1 VNNQPKEEQQE
12 EPKRQPIK
20 TKVKIIDPLDVE
32 IPERTRVEFDTKDDK
47 WEDFAN
53 NVSSFGVMQSI
64 AVKEIGKKSEKVY
77 SLVAGERRL
86 KAALESEIS
95 VIPAVIFPQSTTDA
109 DLLELELI
117 ENFWRKNFTPAEEVT
132 LLKKIHESKI
142 AEYGKAHRG
151 SKDKD
156 LSKGWG
162 VTETAKLTGKSVG
175 QVSKDIKLARAMEV
189 VPELKNAKNKATAH
203 KQYSQMKQTIQK
215 KVRADDFKNKMDKMP
230 EDDRRLEM
238 IKSFMVL
245 KPKTNPLLSGVFE
258 GITKIPDNK
267 IDFIDLDSPYAIDI
281 KSKKKREIKED
292 ELLDKYNEISVETYP
307 TWKQKLLKECYR
319 VLRPDRFIVVWFAP
333 DPWWEFELDWLK
345 RAGFRVRGLPGIWY
359 KQAGQNQQ
367 PNMYL
372 TNDHEMFFYASKDRG
387 TLNKPGRL
395 STFHYKPVPP
405 MQKIHSTEKP
415 VDLGEDMYY
424 TFTGEGSEILI
435 PCLGS
440 GNGIMSAANISS
452 KAYGW
457 ELDEELKD
465 AYTVRVGENKPGLYT
480 SYEKED

>member
-1 VNNQPKEEQQE
+1 MNKQQDEVTEEV
-12 EPKRQPIK
+12 KRQPIK
-20 TKVKIIDPLDVE
+20 TKVRIINPADVV
-32 IPERTRVEFDTKDDK
+32 IPKRTRQEFETKDDK

-53 NVSSFGVMQSI
+53 NVSSFGVMQSV
-64 AVKEIGKKSEKVY
+64 AVKETDKKGIYV
-77 SLVAGERRL
+77 LIAGERRI
-86 KAALESEIS
+86 KASLENDLS
-95 VIPAVIFPQSTTDA
+95 VIPAVIFPQSTNDA

-117 ENFWRKNFTPAEEVT
+117 ENFWRKNFTPAEEVA

-142 AEYGKAHRG
+142 LEYGRAHRG

-189 VPELKNAKNKATAH
+189 VPELKKAKNKAAAH
-203 KQYSQMKQTIQK
+203 KQYAQMKTSIKK
-215 KVRADDFKNKMDKMP
+215 KVQADDFKKKVDAMP
-230 EDDRRLEM
+230 EDDRRKEM
-238 IKSFMVL
+238 INSFIVL
-245 KPKTNPLLSGVFE
+245 KPKKNLFKTGAFE
-258 GITKIPDNK
+258 GIAKLPSNK
-267 IDFIDLDSPYAIDI
+267 IDFIDLDTPYAIDI
-281 KSKKKREIKED
+281 KNKKKRDIKDD
-292 ELLDKYNEISVETYP
+292 ELLDKYNEISVKDYP
-307 TWKQKLLKECYR
+307 KWKQQMLKECYR

-333 DPWWEFELDWLK
+333 DPWWEFELGWLK
-345 RAGFRVRGLPGIWY
+345 TAGFRVRSLPGIWY

-395 STFHYKPVPP
+395 ATFHYTPVPP
-405 MQKIHSTEKP
+405 SQKIHSTEKP
-415 VDLGEDMYY
+415 IDLGEDLYY

-440 GNGIMSAANISS
+440 GNGILSAANISS

-465 AYTVRVGENKPGLYT
+465 AFTVRVGESKPGDYT
-480 SYEKED
+480 SYGKEE